1 MLEAAGKTG
10 PDDERMLWQGLAQLM
25 VGITHVRRGN
35 VEGAIAL
42 LRRASARPAHYELAA
57 PYAID
62 VAGLVDTP
70 PRPSWCFRWLSLSPP
85 SCR

>member
-1 MLEAAGKTG
+1 MLEAAGKNC
-10 PDDERMLWQGLAQLM
+10 PDDERTLWQGLDQLM

-70 PRPSWCFRWLSLSPP
+70 PR
-85 SCR
+85 

>member
-1 MLEAAGKTG
+1 
-10 PDDERMLWQGLAQLM
+10 M

-57 PYAID
+57 PYAVTSQVWSIRRRAD
-62 VAGLVDTP
+62 LRRRCGRRDPADDFAPV
-70 PRPSWCFRWLSLSPP
+70 WLSSAQ
-85 SCR
+85 